1 MSRPPIIAVL
11 CCLPVAAGTD
21 DSFLLRG
28 ATIHTVSG
36 ADVPNGAV
44 LVRDGRIVEVGAR
57 IRRPK
62 GVRVIE
68 SKGLHVYPGMIDSA
82 TTIGLTEIGSVRETI
97 DVSELGDYNPQ
108 LRAVVAINPASEH
121 IPVTRANGI
130 TTVVSTPEGGVI
142 SGQAALIHLDG
153 WTWEEMEVLRSA
165 AMALQFP
172 VIRVRI
178 SPSIPPERR
187 VPYREARKKYEAQLR
202 DLHDFF
208 EQARRYQ
215 KAKAAAGADFRSDV
229 KLEAVLPV
237 LERKLPVLVT
247 AVRERAIREA
257 LRFAERERIRLIL
270 ASAREAWKVAVELKA
285 KDIPVILPPT
295 LALPLHE
302 DDPYDKSFTLPLE
315 LDRAGVKFAFA
326 TFSYRLSHNLPYQA
340 AAAVAFGLPYQEALK
355 AVTLYPAEIWGV
367 ADQIGSIDAGK
378 WADLIVTDGD
388 PLETQ
393 TQIKQVFI
401 KGREVDLNNKHKLL
415 YEKYRNRP

>member
-1 MSRPPIIAVL
+1 
-11 CCLPVAAGTD
+11 
-21 DSFLLRG
+21 
-28 ATIHTVSG
+28 
-36 ADVPNGAV
+36 
-44 LVRDGRIVEVGAR
+44 
-57 IRRPK
+57 
-62 GVRVIE
+62 
-68 SKGLHVYPGMIDSA
+68 
-82 TTIGLTEIGSVRETI
+82 
-97 DVSELGDYNPQ
+97 
-108 LRAVVAINPASEH
+108 
-121 IPVTRANGI
+121 
-130 TTVVSTPEGGVI
+130 
-142 SGQAALIHLDG
+142 
-153 WTWEEMEVLRSA
+153 
-165 AMALQFP
+165 
-172 VIRVRI
+172 
-178 SPSIPPERR
+178 
-187 VPYREARKKYEAQLR
+187 
-202 DLHDFF
+202 
-208 EQARRYQ
+208 
-215 KAKAAAGADFRSDV
+215 V

-367 ADQIGSIDAGK
+367 ADQIGSIDVGK

-401 KGREVDLNNKHKLL
+401 KGREVNLNNKHKLL